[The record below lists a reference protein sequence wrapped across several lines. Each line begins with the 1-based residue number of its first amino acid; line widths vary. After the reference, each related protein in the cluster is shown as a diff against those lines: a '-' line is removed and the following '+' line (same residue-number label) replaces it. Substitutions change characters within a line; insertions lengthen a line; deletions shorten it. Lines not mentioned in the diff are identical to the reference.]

1 MKLLDVN
8 ILVGV
13 HREEAAQHEELKT
26 WLEKRIK
33 DPGLRWRSPLDDE

>member
-13 HREEAAQHEELKT
+13 HREETAQHEELKT
-26 WLEKRIK
+26 WLEKAIEE
-33 DPGLRWRSPLDDE
+33 PAGVAISELA